1 MQYSNSY
8 LPEIIFVF
16 FFFFKQY
23 VKEFQRVADS
33 LTKED
38 KDDVTMG
45 LYFFDFIFIQI
56 VCRPSFKTIEHEIIQ
71 SWSRRVFYGQLGT
84 LLTLY
89 APPKFFFIIA
99 AEEVQSSRIILP
111 GALCIIFLKKCANSF
126 IFPLY
131 IKQ

>member
-1 MQYSNSY
+1 MEYSNSY

-71 SWSRRVFYGQLGT
+71 CWSRSVFYG
-84 LLTLY
+84 
-89 APPKFFFIIA
+89 
-99 AEEVQSSRIILP
+99 
-111 GALCIIFLKKCANSF
+111 
-126 IFPLY
+126 
-131 IKQ
+131 